1 MSTTTPD
8 KDDAQIRECLNKWT
22 RALHAK
28 DLAALTALYGPDTV
42 AFDLMPPTQVDA
54 SHYRKNFERWLGSMT
69 GPIEYEIHELRVV
82 TSGDV
87 AFSHNLGHVKAPGPM
102 AKRPTTGCARR
113 SVSRSATANGWSSTT
128 MCRCRSTWRPG
139 KPRAICAD
147 SATAPDT
154 ACRPCART
162 GRRSWRS
169 SYLCRSR

>member
-87 AFSHNLGHVKAPGPM
+87 AFSHNLGHVKGTRPNGEKADYWVRATVGFQ
-102 AKRPTTGCARR
+102 KRDGKWLVIHDHVSMPIDMETGKAVRDLRR
-113 SVSRSATANGWSSTT
+113 
-128 MCRCRSTWRPG
+128 
-139 KPRAICAD
+139 
-147 SATAPDT
+147 
-154 ACRPCART
+154 
-162 GRRSWRS
+162 
-169 SYLCRSR
+169 